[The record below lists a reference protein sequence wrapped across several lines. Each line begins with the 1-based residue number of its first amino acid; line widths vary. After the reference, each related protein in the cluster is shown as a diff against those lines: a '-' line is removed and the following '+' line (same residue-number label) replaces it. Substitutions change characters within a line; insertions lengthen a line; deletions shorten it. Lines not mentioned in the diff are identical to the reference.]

1 MFKSFCKRMIPII
14 TLVFLLG
21 INSSDSAFATST
33 NLSYFKSLD
42 LIRKVMDVIKSD
54 FVEENVDEQKL
65 IYGAIEGMLK
75 TLDDPYSRFME
86 PKSFKEMQTET
97 QGEFG
102 GLGIVITV
110 KGKLLTVISPIE
122 DTPAFKAGIKAG
134 DVIIK
139 IDGKDA
145 TDIALHDAVK
155 LLRGP
160 EGSKV
165 TITVYREGDKAT
177 KDYTLAREI
186 IKIPSVKYW
195 VVKPDIGYIRLTQFI
210 QTSSEDLE
218 KAMIALEKHKV
229 TAIILDLRNNPG
241 GLLTAAVEVGRK
253 FIPKG
258 DIVSIKGRDGEKN
271 TYSSFFQSHP
281 LLPLV
286 VLINEGSASAS
297 EIVAGAVK
305 DSKRGI
311 LLGKKSFGKGSVQ
324 TVISLNDGSAMA
336 LTTALYYTPSGVN
349 IHKKGIMPDI
359 EVDLPKL
366 SEAERQ
372 EIVKQIDEEEKKARE
387 AANKVPASGT
397 KRLESKSGE
406 TGSKSAEIGTISS
419 EISTPASEIAS
430 KPLEISSTST
440 PLGSDSTEIGSL
452 PANIGIN
459 LPELASTSDDIA
471 TPSGLIEQPDS
482 FTKGCIQYYIV
493 NKYDTQLQRAVD
505 ILKSANIFLPLME
518 KK

>member
-1 MFKSFCKRMIPII
+1 MSRRMLFLTVMF
-14 TLVFLLG
+14 TLLVAGSLLVNPNLVG
-21 INSSDSAFATST
+21 AAST
-33 NLSYFKSLD
+33 NITYFKSLD
-42 LIRKVMDVIKSD
+42 LVRKVMEIIKSD
-54 FVEENVDEQKL
+54 YVDENVDEQKL
-65 IYGAIEGMLK
+65 IYGAIEGMLR
-75 TLDDPYSRFME
+75 TLDDPFTRFME

-110 KGKLLTVISPIE
+110 KNKFLTVISPIE
-122 DTPAFKAGIKAG
+122 DTPAFRAGIKAG
-134 DVIIK
+134 DMILK
-139 IDGKDA
+139 IDGKEVV
-145 TDIALHDAVK
+145 DIAIHDAVK

-165 TITVYREGDKAT
+165 TINVLREGEKEAHDF
-177 KDYTLAREI
+177 TLIREV

-195 VVKPDIGYIRLTQFI
+195 VVKPNIGYIRLTQFI

-218 KAMIALEKHKV
+218 KAMVALEKEKV

-297 EIVAGAVK
+297 EIVAGAIK
-305 DSKRGI
+305 DTKRG
-311 LLGKKSFGKGSVQ
+311 LLVGRKSFGKGSVQ

-349 IHKKGIMPDI
+349 IHKKGIEPDI
-359 EVDLPKL
+359 DVELPKL
-366 SEAERQ
+366 SDAERE
-372 EIVKQIDEEEKKARE
+372 EITKTIEDEEKRGSGKPASPTAE
-387 AANKVPASGT
+387 VASGT
-397 KRLESKSGE
+397 PNASGTPTVA
-406 TGSKSAEIGTISS
+406 TGAAK
-419 EISTPASEIAS
+419 
-430 KPLEISSTST
+430 L
-440 PLGSDSTEIGSL
+440 
-452 PANIGIN
+452 
-459 LPELASTSDDIA
+459 
-471 TPSGLIEQPDS
+471 SGFIEPPDS
-482 FTKGCIQYYIV
+482 FTKGSIQTYVI
-493 NKYDTQLQRAVD
+493 NRYDTQLQRAVD
-505 ILKSANIFLPLME
+505 LLKSANVFLPMMN
-518 KK
+518 KTN

>member
-1 MFKSFCKRMIPII
+1 MTRSFFKKVLPA
-14 TLVFLLG
+14 VFAVSMLF
-21 INSSDSAFATST
+21 SASLQTVSASST

-42 LIRKVMDVIKSD
+42 LIRKVMDIIKSD
-54 FVEENVDEQKL
+54 YVEENIDEQKL
-65 IYGAIEGMLK
+65 IYGAIEGILK

-102 GLGIVITV
+102 GLGIVITI

-122 DTPAFKAGIKAG
+122 DTPAFRAGIKAG
-134 DVIIK
+134 DSILK
-139 IDGKDA
+139 IDGKDV

-165 TITVYREGDKAT
+165 TITVLREGEKST
-177 KDYTLAREI
+177 KDYTLVREV

-281 LLPLV
+281 LLPLII
-286 VLINEGSASAS
+286 LINEGSASAS

-311 LLGKKSFGKGSVQ
+311 LLGKKTFGKGSVQ

-349 IHKKGIMPDI
+349 IHKKGIEPDI
-359 EVDLPKL
+359 EVDLPRI
-366 SEAERQ
+366 SDAERQ
-372 EIVKQIDEEEKKARE
+372 EIVKTIEDEEKRAHDESKKATGT
-387 AANKVPASGT
+387 ASGT
-397 KRLESKSGE
+397 AVESTATPTSTIASPSSPASSAAPVKQLEPEADASNDD
-406 TGSKSAEIGTISS
+406 TTVSAE
-419 EISTPASEIAS
+419 PASSTAEVAS
-430 KPLEISSTST
+430 L
-440 PLGSDSTEIGSL
+440 
-452 PANIGIN
+452 
-459 LPELASTSDDIA
+459 
-471 TPSGLIEQPDS
+471 SGFIEPPDS
-482 FTKGCIQYYIV
+482 FTKGSIQYYVI

-505 ILKSANIFLPLME
+505 ILKSANVFLPLVDG